1 MHQESYPYK
10 LLQQLKIV
18 KHAYRSVTSK
28 HWKINKAEKINETEL
43 QQVMQE
49 YTQDDSVYIKAN
61 IWKN

>member
-10 LLQQLKIV
+10 LLQQLKTV
-18 KHAYRSVTSK
+18 KQAYRSVTSK
-28 HWKINKAEKINETEL
+28 HWRINKADKINETEL

-61 IWKN
+61 I